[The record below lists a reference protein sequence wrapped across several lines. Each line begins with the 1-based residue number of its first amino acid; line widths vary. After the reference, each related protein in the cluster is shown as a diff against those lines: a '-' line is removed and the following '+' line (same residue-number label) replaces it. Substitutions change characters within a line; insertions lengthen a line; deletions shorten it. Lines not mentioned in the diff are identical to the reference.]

1 MLNTLKG
8 RVAVILVVL
17 VVSGW
22 ALYDNYHGC
31 RVERANSGSVEG
43 CSPIKL
49 GLDLQGGMHLVMEVQ
64 DSAGTMTAAQKADAT
79 DRALKVIRTRIDQ
92 FGVEEPLIQKVGNDR
107 IIVDLA
113 GIRNEG
119 RAKDILEKTAFL
131 EFYLVK
137 GGRDFRR
144 ALPRLDRAVVDAGLT
159 TQQAD
164 TTAQQPS
171 QGEAVRQLIFG
182 DTAAQDTTGADTAM
196 TAEETRRPL
205 TSLLME
211 SGNENIFLVEERN
224 VDQVKRYLAD
234 PSVQRVMPRGLTVRW
249 GAETEARG
257 TDLYRSL
264 YVLEPRPFM
273 TGDVL
278 EDATAGRDPQYN
290 QTIVSF
296 TLNRRG
302 GRTFE
307 RVTSENIGELIAIVL
322 DGQVYSAPQ
331 VKSRIGARGQIEL
344 GQAPMTE
351 ARDLALVLRAGAL
364 PAPLHIIEERTIGP
378 SLGHDS
384 IAEGEVAGI
393 LGIILVIVVMIG
405 YYRLAG
411 LLAVFALT
419 VYVAM
424 VMGGLAAF
432 NATLTLPGIAGFV
445 LSIGMAVDA
454 NVLIFERTREEL
466 AAGRIPRTA
475 VDEGFRHAMSAIVD
489 SNITTLLTALILFQ
503 FGTGPVR
510 GFAVTLSIGIVA
522 SFFSAV
528 YVTRTFFLLYLHRK
542 GATDPISI

>member
-8 RVAVILVVL
+8 RIAVILVVL
-17 VVSGW
+17 VASGW

-31 RVERANSGSVEG
+31 RVSREQSGSLEG

-64 DSAGTMTAAQKADAT
+64 DSAHTMTAAQKADAT

-92 FGVEEPLIQKVGNDR
+92 FGIQEPLIQKVGSDR

-113 GIRNEG
+113 GVKNEG
-119 RAKDILEKTAFL
+119 RAKEILEKTAFL

-144 ALPRLDRAVVDAGLT
+144 ALPRLDRAIVDAGLAKQQVDT
-159 TQQAD
+159 TQA
-164 TTAQQPS
+164 PS
-171 QGEAVRQLIFG
+171 KGEAVRNLIFG
-182 DTAAQDTTGADTAM
+182 DTTGQDTTGADTAA
-196 TAEETRRPL
+196 TAEASRRPL

-211 SGNENIFLVEERN
+211 SGNENIFLVEQRN
-224 VDQVKRYLAD
+224 VAEVQRFLAD
-234 PSVQRVMPRGLTVRW
+234 STVKRVMPRGLTVRW

-290 QTIVSF
+290 QTIVNF

-344 GQAPMTE
+344 GQAPME
-351 ARDLALVLRAGAL
+351 QARDLALVLRAGAL

-405 YYRLAG
+405 YYRVAG
-411 LLAVFALT
+411 LLAVCALT

-424 VMGGLAAF
+424 VLGMLALF

-475 VDEGFRHAMSAIVD
+475 VDEGFHHAMSAIVD

-510 GFAVTLSIGIVA
+510 GFAVTLTVGIIA

-528 YVTRTFFLLYLHRK
+528 YVTRTFFLLYLQRR

>member
-8 RVAVILVVL
+8 RIAVILVVL

-31 RVERANSGSVEG
+31 RVEHAKSGNVEG
-43 CSPIKL
+43 CSPVKL

-64 DSAGTMTAAQKADAT
+64 DSAHTMTAAQKADAT

-92 FGVEEPLIQKVGNDR
+92 FGIQEPLIQKVGSDR

-113 GIRNEG
+113 GVKNEG
-119 RAKDILEKTAFL
+119 RAKEILEKTAFL

-144 ALPRLDRAVVDAGLT
+144 ALPRLDRAIVDAGLAKQQVDT
-159 TQQAD
+159 TQA
-164 TTAQQPS
+164 PS
-171 QGEAVRQLIFG
+171 KGEAVRNLIFG
-182 DTAAQDTTGADTAM
+182 DTTGQDTTGADTAA
-196 TAEETRRPL
+196 TAEESRRPL

-211 SGNENIFLVEERN
+211 SGNENEFLVEQRN
-224 VDQVKRYLAD
+224 VPEVQRFLADSAVKRVL
-234 PSVQRVMPRGLTVRW
+234 PRDLTLRW
-249 GAETEARG
+249 GAETQARG
-257 TDLYRSL
+257 TDLYRTL
-264 YVLEPRPFM
+264 YVLEPKPFM

-278 EDATAGRDPQYN
+278 ETADAGRDPQYN
-290 QTIVSF
+290 QTIVNF

-322 DGQVYSAPQ
+322 DGQVQSAPQ

-405 YYRLAG
+405 YYRVAG
-411 LLAVFALT
+411 LLAVCALS

-424 VMGGLAAF
+424 VLGMLALF

-475 VDEGFRHAMSAIVD
+475 VDEGFHHAMSAIVD

-510 GFAVTLSIGIVA
+510 GFAVTLTVGIIA

-528 YVTRTFFLLYLHRK
+528 YVTRTFFLLYLQRR

>member
-8 RVAVILVVL
+8 RIAVILVIL
-17 VVSGW
+17 AVSGW
-22 ALYDNYHGC
+22 SLYSNYHGC
-31 RVERANSGSVEG
+31 RVARAQSGSLEG

-144 ALPRLDRAVVDAGLT
+144 ALPRLDRAIVDAGLNT
-159 TQQAD
+159 QAD
-164 TTAQQPS
+164 TTQQPS
-171 QGEAVRQLIFG
+171 QGQEVRKLIFG
-182 DTAAQDTTGADTAM
+182 DTTAQDTTGGTA
-196 TAEETRRPL
+196 APEENRRPL

-211 SGNENIFLVEERN
+211 SGNENIFLVEQRN
-224 VDQVKRYLAD
+224 VDEVDQWLKNPAVAK
-234 PSVQRVMPRGLTVRW
+234 VVPRAITLRW

-264 YVLEPRPFM
+264 YVLEPQPFM

-278 EDATAGRDPQYN
+278 EDAQAGRDQQYN
-290 QTIVSF
+290 QTIVTF
-296 TLNRRG
+296 QLNRRG

-322 DGQVYSAPQ
+322 DGQVFSAPQ
-331 VKSRIGARGQIEL
+331 VKSRIGSRGQIEL

-393 LGIILVIVVMIG
+393 LGIILVIVVMVG

-411 LLAVFALT
+411 LLAVLALT
-419 VYVAM
+419 FYVAL

-454 NVLIFERTREEL
+454 NVLIFERIREEL
-466 AAGRIPRTA
+466 RIGKTVR
-475 VDEGFRHAMSAIVD
+475 SAIEQGFGRAFMTILD
-489 SNITTLLTALILFQ
+489 CNATTLVAAFFLFSY
-503 FGTGPVR
+503 GTGPVK
-510 GFAVTLSIGIVA
+510 GFAVTLTIGLLA
-522 SFFSAV
+522 SMFTSVFVSRQLFEV
-528 YVTRTFFLLYLHRK
+528 VLLFKGRK
-542 GATDPISI
+542 A

>member
-8 RVAVILVVL
+8 RIAIILAVL

-22 ALYDNYHGC
+22 SLYDNYHGC
-31 RVERANSGSVEG
+31 HVARVKSGSTQA

-64 DSAGTMTAAQKADAT
+64 DSAGTMTPAQKADAT

-92 FGVEEPLIQKVGNDR
+92 FGVEEPLIQKVGSDR

-113 GIRNEG
+113 GIRDEG
-119 RAKDILEKTAFL
+119 RAKEILEKTAFL

-144 ALPRLDRAVVDAGLT
+144 ALPRLDRAIVEAGLT
-159 TQQAD
+159 TSAD
-164 TTAQQPS
+164 TTQKPS
-171 QGEAVRQLIFG
+171 QGQEVRKLIFG
-182 DTAAQDTTGADTAM
+182 DTTSQDTTGADTAVS
-196 TAEETRRPL
+196 AEQSRRPL

-224 VDQVKRYLAD
+224 VDQVKHYLAD
-234 PSVQRVMPRGLTVRW
+234 STVQRVIPRGLTLRW
-249 GAETEARG
+249 AAETEARG

-290 QTIVSF
+290 QTIVNF
-296 TLNRRG
+296 QLNRRG

-322 DGQVYSAPQ
+322 DGQVYSAPV
-331 VKSRIGARGQIEL
+331 VKSRIGSRGQIEL
-344 GQAPMTE
+344 GQSPMTE

-411 LLAVFALT
+411 LLAVFALS
-419 VYVAM
+419 VYVAI
-424 VMGGLAAF
+424 VMGGLAVF

-475 VDEGFRHAMSAIVD
+475 VDEGFKHAMSAIVD

-528 YVTRTFFLLYLHRK
+528 YVTRTFFLLYLQRK